1 MEGYMLKAFIILTTN
16 VVIGLAN
23 VIVGTWLFFVKITSL
38 INIVGR
44 KVVGV
49 CTGKILQNE

>member
-1 MEGYMLKAFIILTTN
+1 MKGYMLKAFIILTAN
-16 VVIGLAN
+16 IVIGLAN
-23 VIVGTWLFFVKITSL
+23 VIVETWLFCGKITSL

-49 CTGKILQNE
+49 CIGKILQKE